1 MYLDITENKNCRNL
15 QKKSAF
21 VVFIMIV
28 LSSLAASSWAQV
40 PSLGSP
46 YILSEKQEFNLGQ
59 AWIREFKAKAPLT
72 YDPLIQNYLEN
83 LVASLIVFEKNLTIK
98 KTQVLIVDNSNFNA
112 FAVPGGVIG
121 VNLGIFTYLPKEA
134 ELASVIAHEIGHIS
148 QHHFVRRLEGSKN
161 LLAQQIFGLISTAI
175 LAGITANADVA
186 MAGITASRGAVIQNA
201 LYYSRTQEQEA
212 DRVGMQILTAAGY
225 DPKSMAMAFGR
236 MQHQI
241 MLNGGNPPQF
251 LLTHP
256 LSETRIA
263 DINARIDAQKITDKV
278 TKKEKKMTTK
288 SYALIRVRSMILD
301 FVDKAQVLAVLKSE
315 NAKTFE
321 LEYAKAMLAKTKKDY
336 ASASR
341 ILQKML
347 KQDKY
352 NLILNFSLAEIFFLS
367 HNFKVANNLLEE
379 VLELSPNYYP
389 ALFLIGKVQSYQD
402 LNLSQK
408 TFAKLAS
415 LRPDDEQVWFEF
427 FDVSKSKKDFLNSF
441 YAKAEYLQLIG
452 NFASALE
459 QMELA
464 KKTSKNYDF
473 PYQARIIKRLEDMQ
487 TMAQDYS
494 FK

>member
-1 MYLDITENKNCRNL
+1 MYLDITENKNYKNSK
-15 QKKSAF
+15 KKSAF
-21 VVFIMIV
+21 MIFIIVV
-28 LSSLAASSWAQV
+28 LSSLAFSSWAQV
-40 PSLGSP
+40 PSLGSS

-83 LVASLIVFEKNLTIK
+83 LVANLIVFEKNLTIK
-98 KTQVLIVDNSNFNA
+98 KTQVLIVDNSSFNA

-121 VNLGIFTYLPKEA
+121 VNLGIFTYLPNEA

-201 LYYSRTQEQEA
+201 LYYSRSQEQEA

-263 DINARIDAQKITDKV
+263 DINARIDAQKTNNRANQI
-278 TKKEKKMTTK
+278 KKITTK
-288 SYALIRVRSMILD
+288 SYALIRIRSMMLG
-301 FVDKAQVLAVLKSE
+301 FADKAQVLAVLKSE
-315 NAKTFE
+315 NARSFE
-321 LEYAKAMLAKTKKDY
+321 LEYAKAILAKTKKDY
-336 ASASR
+336 VSASR

-347 KQDKY
+347 KLDKY
-352 NLILNFSLAEIFFLS
+352 NLILNFSLAEVFFLK
-367 HNFKVANNLLEE
+367 HNFAAAKNLLKE
-379 VLELSPNYYP
+379 VLELSPDYYP
-389 ALFLIGKVQSYQD
+389 ALFLLGKVQAYQD
-402 LNLSQK
+402 LSASQK
-408 TFAKLAS
+408 TFAKLVN
-415 LRPDDEQVWFEF
+415 LRPDDEQVWLEF
-427 FDVSKSKKDFLNSF
+427 FEVSKSKKDSLNSF

-452 NFASALE
+452 DFVSAIA

-464 KKTSKNYDF
+464 KKASKNYDF

-487 TMAQDYS
+487 TMAQKYS
-494 FK
+494 FN